1 MRRDKVKSSSLHSLH
16 EEHVEP
22 LPAAA
27 AAAGRTPFEV
37 LVRELLGLLGEDA
50 AREGLRQTPARVEAS
65 LKWLTRGYGMSVAG
79 GIGDAPYSERHRS
92 EEHTSELQSQSNIVC
107 RLLLEKKKMIDNSG
121 LPRCHACTLG

>member
-22 LPAAA
+22 LPAAT

-37 LVRELLGLLGEDA
+37 LVRELLGQLGEDT

-79 GIGDAPYSERHRS
+79 VIGGALYSERHDNLVCVRGTAS
-92 EEHTSELQSQSNIVC
+92 SSLGEHH
-107 RLLLEKKKMIDNSG
+107 LLPLFGKPHAAD
-121 LPRCHACTLG
+121 LP

>member
-27 AAAGRTPFEV
+27 AAAGRTPFEA

-50 AREGLRQTPARVEAS
+50 AREGLRQTPARGEAS
-65 LKWLTRGYGMSVAG
+65 VKWVARGYGLSVADVNCG
-79 GIGDAPYSERHRS
+79 TVYPDGARHLVLL
-92 EEHTSELQSQSNIVC
+92 H
-107 RLLLEKKKMIDNSG
+107 RL
-121 LPRCHACTLG
+121 

>member
-22 LPAAA
+22 LPAAT

-37 LVRELLGLLGEDA
+37 LVRELLGQLGEDT

-79 GIGDAPYSERHRS
+79 VIGGALYSERH
-92 EEHTSELQSQSNIVC
+92 
-107 RLLLEKKKMIDNSG
+107 DN
-121 LPRCHACTLG
+121 LGWVRGNESYSPGAHPPVP